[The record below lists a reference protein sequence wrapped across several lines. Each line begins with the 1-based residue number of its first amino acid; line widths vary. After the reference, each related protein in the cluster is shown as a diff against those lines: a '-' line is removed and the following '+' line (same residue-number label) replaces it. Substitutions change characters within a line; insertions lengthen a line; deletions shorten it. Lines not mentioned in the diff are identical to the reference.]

1 MIEVYDI
8 IRNEPMK
15 DHTTMGIGGPAHYFC
30 EPKNMEKMVETLN
43 FAIKENLRTMV
54 IGNGSNLLFSDEGYK
69 GLIISTK
76 GLNSVRVDGNM
87 IIAEAGVSNRT
98 ISDLA
103 LDNSLEG
110 FEFAEGIPG
119 TIGGGVF
126 MNAGAYGSEMVDV
139 VDYVIFHDGKEIRKF
154 SNEECQFQKRTSIFE
169 KNNGIVLEVGI
180 SLKIGDASKI
190 KDLILDY
197 RKRRSDK
204 QPLDKKSAGSTFKRP
219 EGYFAGKLIE
229 DAGLKGLALRD
240 AQISPKHSG
249 FIVNNGN
256 ASFKDIKL
264 LMEIAGKVVY
274 DKYGVELEREVRVIE

>member
-1 MIEVYDI
+1 MFETFEIQ
-8 IRNEPMK
+8 RNVGMK
-15 DHTTMGIGGPAHYFC
+15 DHTTIGIGGPADYFY
-30 EPKNMEKMVETLN
+30 EPKSIGELVKILDLAKNNNIKTL
-43 FAIKENLRTMV
+43 V
-54 IGNGSNLLFSDEGYK
+54 IGNGSNLLFSDEGFR

-76 GLNSVRVDGNM
+76 GLNSVQVKGNM

-103 LDNSLEG
+103 LENSLEG

-119 TIGGGVF
+119 SIGGGVF
-126 MNAGAYGSEMVDV
+126 MNAGAYGSEMVNV
-139 VDYVIFHDGKEIRKF
+139 VDYVRFYDGNEIKKF

-180 SLKIGDASKI
+180 SLNKGDKSAI

-219 EGYFAGKLIE
+219 
-229 DAGLKGLALRD
+229 
-240 AQISPKHSG
+240 
-249 FIVNNGN
+249 
-256 ASFKDIKL
+256 
-264 LMEIAGKVVY
+264 
-274 DKYGVELEREVRVIE
+274 